1 MELNLFELGFA
12 QAEFGAKRKLHYRK
26 KKIAC
31 WWNLVARLIGL
42 VCSYLCNVSYCKQA
56 TFMLEKIHK
65 GVLCF
70 WDRKSSGCCDV
81 AYKNKPNV

>member
-1 MELNLFELGFA
+1 M
-12 QAEFGAKRKLHYRK
+12 QALLRI
-26 KKIAC
+26 KIAR

-42 VCSYLCNVSYCKQA
+42 VCSYLCNASYCKQA